1 MINPLHRLDQADLLL
16 AQRGRR
22 QADLRA
28 AITAAYYA
36 LFHFL
41 IQEACAFHVGRTR
54 EGRLL
59 RATLARAFGHEEM
72 KRASAGFAS
81 GNIPPILEAVLRGG
95 ALPEGDKARTPLHPR
110 LQSTARLFIKMQ
122 ALRHSADYDPLAR
135 FGFAE
140 VRSHVDAVRA
150 TLEAWSLL
158 RGRQD
163 TNLYLAALL
172 SMDKLS
178 KR

>member
-28 AITAAYYA
+28 AITAAM
-36 LFHFL
+36 
-41 IQEACAFHVGRTR
+41 T
-54 EGRLL
+54 
-59 RATLARAFGHEEM
+59 
-72 KRASAGFAS
+72 
-81 GNIPPILEAVLRGG
+81 
-95 ALPEGDKARTPLHPR
+95 
-110 LQSTARLFIKMQ
+110 
-122 ALRHSADYDPLAR
+122 R